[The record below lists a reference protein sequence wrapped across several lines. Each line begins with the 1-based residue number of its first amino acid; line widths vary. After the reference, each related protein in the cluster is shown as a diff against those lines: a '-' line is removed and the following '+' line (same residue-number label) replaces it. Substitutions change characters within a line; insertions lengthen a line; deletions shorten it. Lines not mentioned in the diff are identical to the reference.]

1 METRKMP
8 PRDVPPA
15 GSRIRGRLALALLP
29 GLALAL
35 TLACGSAQNGST
47 APTIT
52 SFSPSSDSANPADPN
67 LTTITVNGSG
77 FSSGFSSVTIG
88 GVAAPSGTGS
98 ILSDSLFTVTLPLA
112 ANTGPIAVVTPGG
125 SASSATNFTMVPSI
139 ATVAPQ
145 TGPAGTPVSL
155 TGYGLNGISQIT
167 FTFGAATPLVANI
180 TSQAAQTLTFDV
192 PAGVTSGDL
201 YTVNYVNSA
210 GVIITS
216 NFTVN

>member
-1 METRKMP
+1 
-8 PRDVPPA
+8 
-15 GSRIRGRLALALLP
+15 
-29 GLALAL
+29 
-35 TLACGSAQNGST
+35 
-47 APTIT
+47 
-52 SFSPSSDSANPADPN
+52 
-67 LTTITVNGSG
+67 
-77 FSSGFSSVTIG
+77 
-88 GVAAPSGTGS
+88 
-98 ILSDSLFTVTLPLA
+98 
-112 ANTGPIAVVTPGG
+112 
-125 SASSATNFTMVPSI
+125 MVPSI